1 LCKPI
6 KWHYLQ
12 ISLSK
17 LLNQTKAVLLS
28 EDNLTFLIIVLKTE
42 RLYTYFCMNVLTQS
56 ST

>member
-12 ISLSK
+12 RSLSK